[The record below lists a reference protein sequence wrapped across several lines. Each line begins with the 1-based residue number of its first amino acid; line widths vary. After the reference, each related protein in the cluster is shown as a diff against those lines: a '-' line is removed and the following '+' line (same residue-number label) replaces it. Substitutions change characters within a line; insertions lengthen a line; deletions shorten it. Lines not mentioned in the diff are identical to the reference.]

1 MDRRIEE
8 CSKAYGN
15 AKEVGAKKDHIG
27 KGSQALKGKGEKD

>member
-1 MDRRIEE
+1 MVRRREE

-27 KGSQALKGKGEKD
+27 KGNQTLKGKGEKD